1 MSKLVMLLV
10 ILMVISSKAQAY
22 SENVKN
28 NCRGDYF
35 AHCSYLDPYSRGVQD
50 CMYYN
55 RRKLS
60 LGCKVALVKEGFLKR
75 YMKR

>member
-1 MSKLVMLLV
+1 MKYAPLAFLLF
-10 ILMVISSKAQAY
+10 ITPAFGY
-22 SENVKN
+22 SENVKA

-60 LGCKVALVKEGFLKR
+60 FGCKVALVKEGFLKR
-75 YMKR
+75 YIKQ